1 MTTELEEVIVA
12 KLTGD
17 AGVAAWIGARLYP
30 GRLPD
35 DPTYPAGVI
44 QRIDTVDLDGM
55 TCSAEMPTARIQLDW
70 YAAKYGDVVRL
81 ARAARVA
88 LRRWS
93 DDTTDPPVIDV
104 RLASDG
110 DWPADD
116 ELGTAARKIYR
127 RSQDWIIDYREAG
140 GA

>member
-12 KLTGD
+12 RLTGD
-17 AGVAAWIGARLYP
+17 AGVSAHIGTRLYP

-44 QRIDTVDLDGM
+44 QRIDSIDLDGM

-70 YAAKYGDVVRL
+70 YAAGYGTVTKL

-88 LRRWS
+88 LRRWN
-93 DDTTDPPVIDV
+93 DGTTEPPVLDV

-116 ELGTAARKIYR
+116 ELGTAARMVYR
-127 RSQDWIIDYREAG
+127 RSQDWLIDYREAG